1 MNVNSAAPLRMY
13 CARSGIVAMLPKRFI
28 GYCPAL
34 IGSPQAIHWP
44 VDASVITRL
53 KPCAT
58 ARATGAL
65 NYNSVLS
72 AFGCA
77 ALPRKPMVGFA
88 EAERDAVRQHVAFVR
103 NGDRS
108 AAADADAE
116 IACSRIANRQLAQD
130 SAAWRWPARRP
141 DEITESPG
149 IEAVLTKKPSCERTL
164 EILASSLDAAI
175 AGTPPCSP
183 TGTQRKETQ
192 QPPYRRSGDKNK
204 FMQTAGP
211 ACD

>member
-13 CARSGIVAMLPKRFI
+13 CARSGIVAMLPTRFI
-28 GYCPAL
+28 GYGPAL
-34 IGSPQAIHWP
+34 
-44 VDASVITRL
+44 
-53 KPCAT
+53 
-58 ARATGAL
+58 TG
-65 NYNSVLS
+65 
-72 AFGCA
+72 C
-77 ALPRKPMVGFA
+77 
-88 EAERDAVRQHVAFVR
+88 
-103 NGDRS
+103 DRS
-108 AAADADAE
+108 AADSE
-116 IACSRIANRQLAQD
+116 IACSRIADRQLARD

-164 EILASSLDAAI
+164 EILAPSLDAEI
-175 AGTPPCSP
+175 AGTPSCGP